1 MYFHFQSFFKL
12 VAYPFVFFLF
22 FFFGHL
28 LLVAIFYSE
37 IVQHLFHLVVGMF
50 SYHLPQ
56 LVGRIFFRC
65 FGMSCFVCILLPF
78 LDVFLI
84 FLLLP
89 VLSGLFPRAV
99 LSFSPCVAFSFLS
112 QHVPAF
118 LICFIIFASCRRFLI
133 CVSSPIFNPGFDFL
147 LAFYKGTQ
155 IFTRTNFAPA

>member
-12 VAYPFVFFLF
+12 VAYPFVF

-89 VLSGLFPRAV
+89 VLSVFFSSCCVVISPLCCFFLFIPTCSSV
-99 LSFSPCVAFSFLS
+99 FNLFYHFCQLS
-112 QHVPAF
+112 
-118 LICFIIFASCRRFLI
+118 
-133 CVSSPIFNPGFDFL
+133 
-147 LAFYKGTQ
+147 
-155 IFTRTNFAPA
+155 